1 MANLEYTLAESGT
14 IHIAED
20 VIQTIAGVALS
31 EIDGVAKMGGSA
43 VSGLAEQITGRR
55 NLTRGVKV
63 EFSNESQACTLTV
76 QVVLRYGVRIPDVA
90 AQIQEHVQASV
101 EQYTGLRVA
110 AVHVHVVGLSLREED
125 DESEGFGLP
134 GKVSNLIQQG
144 TDLVKQ
150 GYDTA
155 KNKVQSAAQATKDA
169 AAEAI
174 GTAKEKTQQGVEAV
188 KDAAQS
194 AYQASKDAA
203 QQGAETVKDAANRA
217 AEATKDAAQKAAEA
231 TKNTVEQVK
240 DKVTSNAEVTPSEA
254 RVEDAKQTVKEGVE
268 SAKDAVQ
275 RGLEQAKEAVERGA
289 DAAKDAADRAADK
302 AKDQLHE

>member
-31 EIDGVAKMGGSA
+31 EIDGVAKMAGSP

-63 EFSNESQACTLTV
+63 EFSNESQACILTV
-76 QVVLRYGVRIPDVA
+76 HVVLRYGVRIPEVA
-90 AQIQEHVQASV
+90 ARVQEHVQSSV

-110 AVHVHVVGLSLREED
+110 AVHVHVVGLSLR
-125 DESEGFGLP
+125 DEGDQSDGFGLP

-155 KNKVQSAAQATKDA
+155 KSKVQSAAQAAKEATSDA
-169 AAEAI
+169 V
-174 GTAKEKTQQGVEAV
+174 GTAKEKPQQVMDAAAEKAQQGAEAV
-188 KDAAQS
+188 KDAA
-194 AYQASKDAA
+194 D
-203 QQGAETVKDAANRA
+203 G
-217 AEATKDAAQKAAEA
+217 
-231 TKNTVEQVK
+231 
-240 DKVTSNAEVTPSEA
+240 
-254 RVEDAKQTVKEGVE
+254 
-268 SAKDAVQ
+268 
-275 RGLEQAKEAVERGA
+275 
-289 DAAKDAADRAADK
+289 AADK
-302 AKDQLHE
+302 TKDQLRE

>member
-31 EIDGVAKMGGSA
+31 EIDGVAKMAGSA

-76 QVVLRYGVRIPDVA
+76 QVVLRYGYRIPEVA
-90 AQIQEHVQASV
+90 ARIQEHVQSSV

-110 AVHVHVVGLSLREED
+110 AVHVHVVGLSLRDED
-125 DESEGFGLP
+125 EESEGFGLP

-174 GTAKEKTQQGVEAV
+174 GTAKEKTQQVVDAAAEKTQPGVEAV

-203 QQGAETVKDAANRA
+203 QQGAE
-217 AEATKDAAQKAAEA
+217 
-231 TKNTVEQVK
+231 
-240 DKVTSNAEVTPSEA
+240 
-254 RVEDAKQTVKEGVE
+254 
-268 SAKDAVQ
+268 
-275 RGLEQAKEAVERGA
+275 
-289 DAAKDAADRAADK
+289 AAKDAADRAADK